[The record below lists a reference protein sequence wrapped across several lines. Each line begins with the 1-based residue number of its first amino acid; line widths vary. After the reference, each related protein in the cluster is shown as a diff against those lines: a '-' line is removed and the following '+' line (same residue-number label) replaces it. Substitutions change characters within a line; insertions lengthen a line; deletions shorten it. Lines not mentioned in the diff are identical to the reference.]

1 MKFARFVL
9 RKLSAGLVTLF
20 LAATLAF
27 FIAKLSGDPTVQMLG
42 LSATPEQVSELKS
55 LLGFDR
61 PIFVQYFDF
70 IGDIARGDL
79 GTSLFSG
86 DKNLDT
92 ILNRVWAS
100 MQLAVIAVALGAM
113 IGIPVGVFAASREGR
128 LGDRVA
134 SVLSIVGQS
143 VPVFWLGLILVLVF
157 SLNLGWLPAG
167 FIGDWRNLV
176 LPVVTLATIPIA
188 RIARLTR
195 SAMTNVLED
204 QYITASRARGLSSRR
219 VLFAHGLR
227 NASLPVVTLIGLQ
240 IGTLLSGAITV
251 ETVFAWPGIGSLATQ
266 AVTNRDIPLVQ
277 ALVVF
282 GAFAF
287 VIINTCVD
295 LLYGVLDPRVREAR

>member
-1 MKFARFVL
+1 MKFGRFVL
-9 RKLSAGLVTLF
+9 RKVLAGLVTLF

-27 FIAKLSGDPTVQMLG
+27 FIAKLSGDPTIQMLG
-42 LSATPEQVSELKS
+42 LSATPEQVAELKAQ
-55 LLGFDR
+55 LGFDR
-61 PIFVQYFDF
+61 PVLVQYVDF
-70 IGDIARGDL
+70 IGDISRGDL

-92 ILNRVWAS
+92 ILGRVWAS
-100 MQLAVIAVALGAM
+100 MQLAVLAVALGAL
-113 IGIPVGVFAASREGR
+113 IGIPVGVYAASREGR

-143 VPVFWLGLILVLVF
+143 VPVFWLGLILVLIF

-167 FIGDWRNLV
+167 FKGDWRNLV

-195 SAMTNVLED
+195 SAMTNSLED

-219 VLFAHGLR
+219 VLFAHGLK

-282 GAFAF
+282 GAVAF
-287 VIINTCVD
+287 VIINICVD

>member
-1 MKFARFVL
+1 MKFARFFL
-9 RKLSAGLVTLF
+9 RKVLAGLVTLF

-42 LSATPEQVSELKS
+42 LSATPDQVAELKAQ
-55 LLGFDR
+55 LGFDR
-61 PIFVQYFDF
+61 PILVQYLDF

-86 DKNLDT
+86 EKNLDA
-92 ILNRVWAS
+92 IFGRVWAS
-100 MQLAVIAVALGAM
+100 MQLAVLAVALGAL
-113 IGIPVGVFAASREGR
+113 IGIPVGVYAASREGR

-167 FIGDWRNLV
+167 FKGDWRNLV
-176 LPVVTLATIPIA
+176 LPVFTLATIPIA

-195 SAMTNVLED
+195 SAMTNSLED

-219 VLFAHGLR
+219 VLFAHGLK

-287 VIINTCVD
+287 VIINVCVD
-295 LLYGVLDPRVREAR
+295 LLYGVLDPRVRESR

>member
-9 RKLSAGLVTLF
+9 RKVSAGLVTLF

-27 FIAKLSGDPTVQMLG
+27 FIAKLSGDPTIQMLG
-42 LSATPEQVSELKS
+42 LSATPEQVAELKS

-61 PIFVQYFDF
+61 PIFVQYVDF

-86 DKNLDT
+86 DQNLDT
-92 ILNRVWAS
+92 ILSRVWAS
-100 MQLAVIAVALGAM
+100 MQLAVLAVALGAL

-167 FIGDWRNLV
+167 FKGDWRNLV

-195 SAMTNVLED
+195 SAMTNALED

-282 GAFAF
+282 GAVAF

-295 LLYGVLDPRVREAR
+295 VLYGVLDPRVRESR

>member
-9 RKLSAGLVTLF
+9 RKVVAGLMTLF

-27 FIAKLSGDPTVQMLG
+27 FIAKLSGDPTIQMLG
-42 LSATPEQVSELKS
+42 LSATPEQVAELKAQ
-55 LLGFDR
+55 LGFDR
-61 PIFVQYFDF
+61 PVFVQYVDF
-70 IGDIARGDL
+70 IGDVSRGDL

-92 ILNRVWAS
+92 ILGRVWAS
-100 MQLAVIAVALGAM
+100 TQLAILAVALGAL

-128 LGDRVA
+128 LADRVA
-134 SVLSIVGQS
+134 SLLSIVGQS
-143 VPVFWLGLILVLVF
+143 VPVFWLGLILVLIF

-167 FIGDWRNLV
+167 FMGDWRNLV

-195 SAMTNVLED
+195 SAMTNSLED

-219 VLFAHGLR
+219 ILFAHGLR

-282 GAFAF
+282 GAVAF

-295 LLYGVLDPRVREAR
+295 LLYGVLDPRVREMR

>member
-1 MKFARFVL
+1 MKFARFFL
-9 RKLSAGLVTLF
+9 RKVLAGLVTLF

-42 LSATPEQVSELKS
+42 LSATPDQVAELKAQ
-55 LLGFDR
+55 LGFDR
-61 PIFVQYFDF
+61 PILVQYLDF

-86 DKNLDT
+86 EKNLDA
-92 ILNRVWAS
+92 IFDRVWAS
-100 MQLAVIAVALGAM
+100 MQLAVLAVALGAL
-113 IGIPVGVFAASREGR
+113 IGIPVGVYAASREGR

-167 FIGDWRNLV
+167 FKGDWRNLV
-176 LPVVTLATIPIA
+176 LPVFTLATIPIA

-195 SAMTNVLED
+195 SAMTNSLED

-219 VLFAHGLR
+219 VLFAHGLK

-287 VIINTCVD
+287 VIINVCVD
-295 LLYGVLDPRVREAR
+295 LLYGVLDPRVRESR

>member
-9 RKLSAGLVTLF
+9 RKVVAGLMTLF

-27 FIAKLSGDPTVQMLG
+27 FIAKLSGDPTIQMLG
-42 LSATPEQVSELKS
+42 LSATPEQVAELKAQ
-55 LLGFDR
+55 LGFDR
-61 PIFVQYFDF
+61 PVFVQYVDF
-70 IGDIARGDL
+70 IGDVSRGDL

-92 ILNRVWAS
+92 ILGRVWAS
-100 MQLAVIAVALGAM
+100 TQLAILAVALGAL

-128 LGDRVA
+128 LADRVA

-143 VPVFWLGLILVLVF
+143 VPVFWLGLILVLIF

-167 FIGDWRNLV
+167 FMGDWRNLV

-195 SAMTNVLED
+195 SAMTNSLED

-219 VLFAHGLR
+219 ILFAHGLR

-282 GAFAF
+282 GAVAF

-295 LLYGVLDPRVREAR
+295 LLYGVLDPRVREMR

>member
-9 RKLSAGLVTLF
+9 RKVLAGLVTLF

-27 FIAKLSGDPTVQMLG
+27 FIAKLSGDPTIQMLG
-42 LSATPEQVSELKS
+42 LSATPDQVTELKS
-55 LLGFDR
+55 QLGFDR
-61 PIFVQYFDF
+61 PIFVQYVDF
-70 IGDIARGDL
+70 IGDICRGDL

-92 ILNRVWAS
+92 IFSRVWAS
-100 MQLAVIAVALGAM
+100 IQLAVLAVALGAF

-134 SVLSIVGQS
+134 SILSIVGQS
-143 VPVFWLGLILVLVF
+143 VPVFWLGLVLVLIF
-157 SLNLGWLPAG
+157 SVNLGWLPAG
-167 FIGDWRNLV
+167 FKGDWQNLV
-176 LPVVTLATIPIA
+176 LPVATLATIPIA

-195 SAMTNVLED
+195 SAMTNSLEE

-219 VLFAHGLR
+219 ILFVHGLK

-282 GAFAF
+282 GAVAF

-295 LLYGVLDPRVREAR
+295 LFYGVLDPRVREAR